1 MMHFFCSEDLQIP
14 LGLSKAFPDIQLL
27 DLAPAANVSSATS
40 IVWFHLRP
48 GQTVAQQMQTLK
60 QKMPSAYFVGMSDLP
75 NDMEAL
81 AVFSLMAKGYC
92 NTHAGAEVL
101 LNIASV
107 IQQGGVWIGESLMQ
121 KLLGMPPAPP
131 QLEVVAETWS
141 GVLTGRE
148 TEVAKAIAV
157 GASNKQIA
165 TQMGI
170 TERTVKAHVGAV
182 LDKLKLKNRLQLA
195 LLVKDR

>member
-1 MMHFFCSEDLQIP
+1 MMHLFYSETMEIP
-14 LGLSKAFPDIQLL
+14 LALATAFPGIQQFK
-27 DLAPAANVSSATS
+27 PSAILPNESNTCM
-40 IVWFHLRP
+40 VWLHLCP
-48 GQTVAQQMQTLK
+48 GQTVAQQMRSIQ
-60 QKMPSAYFVGMSDLP
+60 QQAPNAYFVGLSDQP

-81 AVFSLMAKGYC
+81 AVFSLKAKGYC

-107 IQQGGVWIGESLMQ
+107 VEQGGLWIGEALMQ
-121 KLLGMPPAPP
+121 KLLGLAPVEP
-131 QLEVVAETWS
+131 QLEIAVEKWS
-141 GVLTGRE
+141 DVLTGRE
-148 TEVAKAIAV
+148 TEVAKAIAI
-157 GASNKQIA
+157 GATNKQIA

-182 LDKLKLKNRLQLA
+182 LDKLRLKNRLQLA

>member
-1 MMHFFCSEDLQIP
+1 MMHYFCSDGMEIP
-14 LGLSKAFPDIQLL
+14 MGLTKAFPQIQMVDQRSALH
-27 DLAPAANVSSATS
+27 ASSGAVV
-40 IVWFHLRP
+40 VWLHLQP
-48 GQTVAQQMQTLK
+48 GQTVAQQMQAIK
-60 QKMPSAYFVGMSDLP
+60 QEVPGAYFVGMSDLP
-75 NDMEAL
+75 NDLEAL
-81 AVFSLMAKGYC
+81 AVFSVMAKGYC

-107 IQQGGVWIGESLMQ
+107 VQQGGVWIGESLMQ
-121 KLLGMPPAPP
+121 KLLGMPPAAP
-131 QLEVVAETWS
+131 QLELVAETWS

-157 GASNKQIA
+157 GATNKQIA